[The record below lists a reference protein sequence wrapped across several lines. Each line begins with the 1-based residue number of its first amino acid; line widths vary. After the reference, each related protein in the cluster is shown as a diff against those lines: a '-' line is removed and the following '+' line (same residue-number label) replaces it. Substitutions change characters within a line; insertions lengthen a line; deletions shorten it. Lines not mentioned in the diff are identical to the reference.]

1 MSLTEGGACATPCVA
16 TDIAGHRGSC
26 VAGETGV
33 LVADPTAMGEEIA
46 SLVRDH
52 DRRQRMA
59 AAAVEH
65 ARGLSWTAVAARQL
79 DLLAAS
85 VEHSRKR

>member
-1 MSLTEGGACATPCVA
+1 MSLTEGAACATPCVA

-26 VAGETGV
+26 LAGETGV
-33 LVADPTAMGEEIA
+33 LVADPAAMGQEIA
-46 SLVRDH
+46 SLMRDH
-52 DRRQRMA
+52 DRRRRMA
-59 AAAVEH
+59 VAAVEH

-85 VEHSRKR
+85 VEHSRER